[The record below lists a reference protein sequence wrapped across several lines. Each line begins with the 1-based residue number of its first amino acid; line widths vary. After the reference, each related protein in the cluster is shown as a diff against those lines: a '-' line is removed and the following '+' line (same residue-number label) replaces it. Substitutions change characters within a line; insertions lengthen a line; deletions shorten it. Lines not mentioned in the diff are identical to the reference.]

1 MNKLA
6 KPRPRVVVTGLAML
20 VAAAVAV
27 GMKPTRMLAEERAR
41 LDLDAMIPSQFG
53 DWGIDTSIVPVLPSP
68 DVQAKLNSIYSQT
81 LARTYVNSRGERIM
95 LSIAYG
101 GVQEEGLQTHVPEM
115 CYPAQGFDVLKQ
127 EAGELAS
134 RFGDLA
140 VKRLVASQGRR
151 VEPITYWMTVGDQV
165 VRVGWRWKLAQLRY
179 GLTGVLPDGM
189 LVRVSSIQAD
199 ERAAYRAHHEF
210 VDAMLGAIDQ
220 RDRTHFVGSQPIG
233 PTPSEHTK
241 R

>member
-1 MNKLA
+1 MIQ
-6 KPRPRVVVTGLAML
+6 PRVIAIGIAML
-20 VAAAVAV
+20 ITAGVAVA
-27 GMKPTRMLAEERAR
+27 MRPTKIPAEERAKVN
-41 LDLDAMIPSQFG
+41 LEAMIPSRFG
-53 DWGIDTSIVPVLPSP
+53 DWRVDPSIVPVLPSP
-68 DVQAKLNSIYSQT
+68 DVQAKLESIYSQT
-81 LARTYVNSRGERIM
+81 IARTYVNSNGERVM

-101 GVQEEGLQTHVPEM
+101 GVQDEGLQTHVPEM

-127 EAGELAS
+127 ETGELAS

-165 VRVGWRWKLAQLRY
+165 VRVGWRWKLAQLKY

-189 LVRVSSIQAD
+189 LVRVSSIEAD
-199 ERAAYRAHHEF
+199 ERAAYRAHREF

-220 RDRTHFVGSQPIG
+220 EDRPRFVGRQPVA
-233 PTPSEHTK
+233 PTPK
-241 R
+241 